1 MKTENF
7 SPRQALNKAFL
18 RVKPSRSQ
26 VEKFQTHLGQ
36 LLGSINET
44 ESEEFHKNLLADFL
58 KQSYYSPQHFINTKG
73 RNDLVIHNGKESRD
87 SVGVI
92 LEVKKPSN
100 KSEMLRRDKLNCK
113 ALQELLLYFLRERI
127 TEKNLEI
134 KHLIA
139 TNIYE
144 WFIFDGNI
152 FERLFAQNQE
162 LVRQFN
168 DFETGRLTGKTTDFF
183 YKQIGEPFLNSI
195 LDSLTYTY
203 FDLWEYTQTI
213 REDEHNLISLYKI
226 FSPEHLLK
234 LPFANDSNSLD
245 KNFYGELLHIIGL
258 TERKEGGTKL
268 IRHPQPAARQ
278 PGSLLENAISQ
289 VDSLDKISRLPN
301 PEEFGETEEER
312 LFNIGLELGITW
324 INRILFLKLLE
335 AQIIRYHRGDKSL
348 GFLNLSKI
356 ADYDDLNRL
365 FFSVLAKKQ
374 LERSKDIQNIYTQ
387 VPYLNSSLF
396 EPTDLEQSTIVI
408 SNLRSENIEI
418 FAGTVLKDSQGK
430 KRTGEINALAYLF
443 EFLSAYDFSSEGG
456 EAIQEDNKTLI
467 NASVLGLIFE
477 KINGYKD
484 GSFFT
489 PGFITMYMCRET
501 IRRAVI
507 EKFNQSQ
514 GWDCQTIKDVYNRIK
529 DKTAANAIINSL
541 KICDPAVGSGH
552 FLVSALNEIIA
563 IKSEL
568 QILVDKE
575 GKTLRDY
582 RVEVVNDE
590 LIVTDDDGNLFEYNP
605 RNRESQR
612 VQETLFQEKQR
623 LIEGCLFGV
632 DINPN
637 SVKICRLRLWIEL
650 LKNAYY
656 KADNE
661 LETLPNIDINIK
673 VGNSLISRFGL
684 SNDLQVFSRKSR
696 LSIESYKDA
705 VRVYRNA
712 EDKSQKREMERLIS
726 EIKSSFR
733 QTLQGDNP
741 LKKRLRG
748 LETDLYSLENQILL
762 FEESPK
768 EKKAREKK
776 ISQLRNEIDKLR
788 PQLEEIESGKIYHN
802 AFEWRFEFPE
812 VLDDKGNFIG
822 FDVIIGN
829 PPYIRQEELKNIKPI
844 LQKSYQSYTG
854 IADLFVYFYER
865 GLQILKTKGYLTY
878 ISSNKYFR
886 SGYGEKL
893 RQLLSDSTKIFN
905 LIDFGD
911 FPVFE
916 EATAYPS
923 IIALSKDKCNGNQ
936 FKALAWDKHKDQNIT
951 QFATIL
957 EQDYLTIT
965 QANLSADGW
974 KLESSQTLDLLA
986 KLQNNGNPLEEI
998 AGKIFIGI
1006 KTGLNEAFVIDKIT
1020 RDRLISE
1027 HPSSEEVI
1035 KPFLRGRDVK
1045 RWRIDFAEQYLIK
1058 IESSEN
1064 KSHPWS
1070 DKGNI
1075 EAEAIFAQTYPAIYA
1090 RFQEFRD
1097 KLIKRDDQ
1105 GRFFWELR
1113 SCKYWQEFEQ
1123 PKIIYPD
1130 IYESQS
1136 FMIELNKFY
1145 LGNTVYFM
1153 PINEL
1158 WLCGLLNSVV
1168 IEWFYSYISNKVRGG
1183 YLRAFTDYIRK
1194 IPIASATE
1202 TQKQAIE
1209 YLVKQ
1214 CLEAKGKEVKELET
1228 KINQIVYKLYGLS
1241 EEEIRII
1248 EGEIK

>member
-26 VEKFQTHLGQ
+26 VERFQTHLGQ

-58 KQSYYSPQHFINTKG
+58 KHSYYSPQHFINTKG

-195 LDSLTYTY
+195 LDSLTYTH
-203 FDLWEYTQTI
+203 FDLREYSQTI

-245 KNFYGELLHIIGL
+245 KNFYSELLHIIGL
-258 TERKEGGTKL
+258 TEIKEGGTKL

-289 VDSLDKISRLPN
+289 VESLDKISRLPN

-312 LFNIGLELGITW
+312 LLNIGLELGITW

-356 ADYDDLNRL
+356 ANYDDLNRL

-374 LERSKDIQNIYTQ
+374 SERSKDIQNTHTQ

-443 EFLSAYDFSSEGG
+443 EFLNAYDFSSEGG

-514 GWDCQTIKDVYNRIK
+514 GWDCQTIEDVYNRIK

-768 EKKAREKK
+768 EKKARERK

-844 LQKSYQSYTG
+844 LQNNFVAYSGT
-854 IADLFVYFYER
+854 ADLYVFFVELGFK
-865 GLQILKTKGYLTY
+865 ILNEKGNFCY
-878 ISSNKYFR
+878 ILPNKWMQA
-886 SGYGEKL
+886 GYGTNLRKL
-893 RQLLSDSTKIFN
+893 LLKNQLLAI
-905 LIDFGD
+905 IDFGSWQLFD
-911 FPVFE
+911 
-916 EATAYPS
+916 EATTYPC
-923 IIALSKDKCNGNQ
+923 IIRASKYKNQSYFLSAIVKNIGFKNN
-936 FKALAWDKHKDQNIT
+936 FKAYLDNIFNVLNIEELDDNGWIISP
-951 QFATIL
+951 QI
-957 EQDYLTIT
+957 EK
-965 QANLSADGW
+965 NLLIKIGKKCVS
-974 KLESSQTLDLLA
+974 LD
-986 KLQNNGNPLEEI
+986 EYI
-998 AGKIFIGI
+998 GKEAHYGI
-1006 KTGLNEAFVIDKIT
+1006 KTGLTEAFFIDNEI
-1020 RDRLISE
+1020 RNEILIID
-1027 HPSSEEVI
+1027 PKSSEI
-1035 KPFLRGRDVK
+1035 LKPVLRGRT
-1045 RWRIDFAEQYLIK
+1045 IDKWYTLRDDLWLI
-1058 IESSEN
+1058 STF
-1064 KSHPWS
+1064 PAL
-1070 DKGNI
+1070 NI
-1075 EAEAIFAQTYPAIYA
+1075 DIDSYPAIKEHLLK
-1090 RFQEFRD
+1090 F
-1097 KLIKRDDQ
+1097 
-1105 GRFFWELR
+1105 GRERLEQSGKKGSRKKSSNRWFETQDNIR
-1113 SCKYWQEFEQ
+1113 YWQEFEK
-1123 PKIIYPD
+1123 PKIMY
-1130 IYESQS
+1130 QS
-1136 FMIELNKFY
+1136 FQTKPCFMYDEQGLYCNNSMWIISKPDKFL
-1145 LGNTVYFM
+1145 LG
-1153 PINEL
+1153 I
-1158 WLCGLLNSVV
+1158 LNSKMG
-1168 IEWFYSYISNKVRGG
+1168 WWLISKYCTAIQNG
-1183 YLRAFTDYIRK
+1183 YQLIWQYFRQIL
-1194 IPIASATE
+1194 IPIISQEQQQPIIA
-1202 TQKQAIE
+1202 
-1209 YLVKQ
+1209 LVDQ
-1214 CLEAKGKEVKELET
+1214 ILTAKKSNPKADTSELE
-1228 KINQIVYKLYGLS
+1228 KEINQIVYELYGLS
-1241 EEEIRII
+1241 EEEIGII

>member
-58 KQSYYSPQHFINTKG
+58 KHSYYSPQHFINTKG

-195 LDSLTYTY
+195 LDSLTYTH
-203 FDLWEYTQTI
+203 FDLREYSQTI
-213 REDEHNLISLYKI
+213 LEDEHNLISLYKI

-245 KNFYGELLHIIGL
+245 KNFYSELLHIIGL
-258 TERKEGGTKL
+258 TERKEGGKKL
-268 IRHPQPAARQ
+268 IQRLQPAARQ

-289 VDSLDKISRLPN
+289 VESLDKISRLPN

-312 LFNIGLELGITW
+312 LLNIGLELGITW

-348 GFLNLSKI
+348 GFLNLGKI
-356 ADYDDLNRL
+356 ANYDDLNRL

-374 LERSKDIQNIYTQ
+374 TERSKDIQNTHTQ

-396 EPTDLEQSTIVI
+396 EPTELEQSTIVI

-443 EFLSAYDFSSEGG
+443 EFLNAYDFSSEGG

-514 GWDCQTIKDVYNRIK
+514 GWDCQTIEDVYNRIK

-768 EKKAREKK
+768 EKKARERK

-822 FDVIIGN
+822 FDVVIGN
-829 PPYIRQEELKNIKPI
+829 PPYIQLSKIDSTTVKYKNY
-844 LQKSYQSYTG
+844 L
-854 IADLFVYFYER
+854 LMRYETSGGR
-865 GLQILKTKGYLTY
+865 LNTFIFFTHLSFQILKQNGILSYIIPNTILTQEYYVFTRQFLLNKVTLSEVINFLNLPFEDAVVETVIIQYLKSQNLDY
-878 ISSNKYFR
+878 AVNYGELAESGFNFKFNISSSEIRSNIGYSFLVQRNSILLKVFESKNCPLDEICNINQAIALKGDKSLSLKTQNPEGKYKKLLDGRNINKYSISWDGFYLDYDITKIHSCKR
-886 SGYGEKL
+886 RDIFETKEKL
-893 RQLLSDSTKIFN
+893 LFRRVSRTLIFTYDNSQYYALNTLVVVNLKKGINFDIKFLLGIMNSSLMNYIYNNKFKSTKT
-905 LIDFGD
+905 
-911 FPVFE
+911 VFSE
-916 EATAYPS
+916 IQTRSISQLPIPKISQEQQQPIIVLVDQILTAKKSNP
-923 IIALSKDKCNGNQ
+923 
-936 FKALAWDKHKDQNIT
+936 KADT
-951 QFATIL
+951 SEL
-957 EQDYLTIT
+957 E
-965 QANLSADGW
+965 
-974 KLESSQTLDLLA
+974 KE
-986 KLQNNGNPLEEI
+986 
-998 AGKIFIGI
+998 
-1006 KTGLNEAFVIDKIT
+1006 IDKI
-1020 RDRLISE
+1020 
-1027 HPSSEEVI
+1027 V
-1035 KPFLRGRDVK
+1035 
-1045 RWRIDFAEQYLIK
+1045 
-1058 IESSEN
+1058 
-1064 KSHPWS
+1064 
-1070 DKGNI
+1070 
-1075 EAEAIFAQTYPAIYA
+1075 
-1090 RFQEFRD
+1090 
-1097 KLIKRDDQ
+1097 
-1105 GRFFWELR
+1105 
-1113 SCKYWQEFEQ
+1113 
-1123 PKIIYPD
+1123 
-1130 IYESQS
+1130 YE
-1136 FMIELNKFY
+1136 
-1145 LGNTVYFM
+1145 
-1153 PINEL
+1153 
-1158 WLCGLLNSVV
+1158 
-1168 IEWFYSYISNKVRGG
+1168 
-1183 YLRAFTDYIRK
+1183 
-1194 IPIASATE
+1194 
-1202 TQKQAIE
+1202 
-1209 YLVKQ
+1209 
-1214 CLEAKGKEVKELET
+1214 
-1228 KINQIVYKLYGLS
+1228 LYGLS

-1248 EGEIK
+1248 EG

>member
-26 VEKFQTHLGQ
+26 VEKFQTHLEQ

-58 KQSYYSPQHFINTKG
+58 KHSYYSPQHFINTKG

-195 LDSLTYTY
+195 LDSLTYTH
-203 FDLWEYTQTI
+203 FDLREYSQTI

-245 KNFYGELLHIIGL
+245 KNFYSELLHIIGL

-289 VDSLDKISRLPN
+289 VESLDKISRLPN

-312 LFNIGLELGITW
+312 LLNIGLELGITW

-356 ADYDDLNRL
+356 ANYDDLNRL

-374 LERSKDIQNIYTQ
+374 TERSKDIQNTHTQ

-443 EFLSAYDFSSEGG
+443 EFLNAYDFSSEGG

-514 GWDCQTIKDVYNRIK
+514 GWDCQTIEDVYNRIK

-568 QILVDKE
+568 QILLDKE

-684 SNDLQVFSRKSR
+684 SNDLQVFSRKNR

-762 FEESPK
+762 FEESAK
-768 EKKAREKK
+768 EKKARERK

-822 FDVIIGN
+822 FDVVIGN
-829 PPYIRQEELKNIKPI
+829 PPYGVKFKEMEKRLYKEFYTTIDDIYTIFMEKATRISHKSGFFSFITPISWLTGDKYYSTRKIIYENSHLVLGITLPYDIFNDAYVDTGIYLLSKNKSLNMSLVYEFNPRDKIDFNIINSLDYHILSKKEWSNSQDLKLIFNPLSKLLNNKLSKIQTTIEDITDSARGILANKNDYSLNKIDDFHEPI
-844 LQKSYQSYTG
+844 LTGKLDRYFLEDVNEYIKYGDNLREKPSSFDFFTGERILVRRIISRQFRIMATLTQKPLVVKKDIYIFKLNTDRFSIKYLLSIINSKFVSY
-854 IADLFVYFYER
+854 
-865 GLQILKTKGYLTY
+865 LKTKNSTSAKKDDFTQLTMND
-878 ISSNKYFR
+878 IR
-886 SGYGEKL
+886 KL
-893 RQLLSDSTKIFN
+893 RIPIPT
-905 LIDFGD
+905 
-911 FPVFE
+911 P
-916 EATAYPS
+916 
-923 IIALSKDKCNGNQ
+923 NQ
-936 FKALAWDKHKDQNIT
+936 
-951 QFATIL
+951 
-957 EQDYLTIT
+957 
-965 QANLSADGW
+965 
-974 KLESSQTLDLLA
+974 
-986 KLQNNGNPLEEI
+986 
-998 AGKIFIGI
+998 
-1006 KTGLNEAFVIDKIT
+1006 V
-1020 RDRLISE
+1020 
-1027 HPSSEEVI
+1027 V
-1035 KPFLRGRDVK
+1035 
-1045 RWRIDFAEQYLIK
+1045 
-1058 IESSEN
+1058 
-1064 KSHPWS
+1064 
-1070 DKGNI
+1070 NI
-1075 EAEAIFAQTYPAIYA
+1075 ENIV
-1090 RFQEFRD
+1090 
-1097 KLIKRDDQ
+1097 DQ
-1105 GRFFWELR
+1105 ILTAKK
-1113 SCKYWQEFEQ
+1113 SN
-1123 PKIIYPD
+1123 PKAD
-1130 IYESQS
+1130 TS
-1136 FMIELNKFY
+1136 
-1145 LGNTVYFM
+1145 
-1153 PINEL
+1153 
-1158 WLCGLLNSVV
+1158 
-1168 IEWFYSYISNKVRGG
+1168 
-1183 YLRAFTDYIRK
+1183 
-1194 IPIASATE
+1194 
-1202 TQKQAIE
+1202 
-1209 YLVKQ
+1209 
-1214 CLEAKGKEVKELET
+1214 ELE
-1228 KINQIVYKLYGLS
+1228 KEINQIVYELYGLS

>member
-26 VEKFQTHLGQ
+26 VEKFQTHLEQ

-58 KQSYYSPQHFINTKG
+58 KHSYYSPQHFINTKG

-195 LDSLTYTY
+195 LDSLTYTH
-203 FDLWEYTQTI
+203 FDLREYSQTI

-245 KNFYGELLHIIGL
+245 KNFYSELLHIIGL
-258 TERKEGGTKL
+258 TEIKEGGKKL
-268 IRHPQPAARQ
+268 IQRLQPAARQ

-289 VDSLDKISRLPN
+289 VESLDKISRLPN

-312 LFNIGLELGITW
+312 LLNIGLELGITW

-348 GFLNLSKI
+348 GFLNLGKI
-356 ADYDDLNRL
+356 ANYDDLNRL

-374 LERSKDIQNIYTQ
+374 TERSKDIQNTHTQ

-443 EFLSAYDFSSEGG
+443 EFLNAYDFSSEGG

-514 GWDCQTIKDVYNRIK
+514 GWDCQTIEDVYNRIK

-684 SNDLQVFSRKSR
+684 SNDLQVFSRKNR

-762 FEESPK
+762 FEESAK
-768 EKKAREKK
+768 EKKARERK

-822 FDVIIGN
+822 FDVVIGN
-829 PPYIRQEELKNIKPI
+829 PPYGVKFKEMEKRLYKEFYTTIDDIYTIFMEKATRISHKSGFFSFITPISWLTGDKYYSTRKIIYENSHLVLGITLPYDIFNDAYVDTGIYLLSKNKSLNMSLVYEFNPRDKIDFNIINSLDYHILSKKEWSNSQDLKLIFNPLSKLLNNKLSKIQTTIEDITDSARGILANKNDYSLNKIDDFHEPI
-844 LQKSYQSYTG
+844 LTGKLDRYFLEDVNEYIKYGDNLREKPSSFDFFTGERILVRRIISRQFRIMATLTQKPLVVKKDIYIFKLNTDRFSIKYLLS
-854 IADLFVYFYER
+854 IINSKFVSC
-865 GLQILKTKGYLTY
+865 LKTKNSTSAKKDDFTQLTMND
-878 ISSNKYFR
+878 IR
-886 SGYGEKL
+886 KL
-893 RQLLSDSTKIFN
+893 RIPIPTPNQVVNIENIVDQIL
-905 LIDFGD
+905 
-911 FPVFE
+911 
-916 EATAYPS
+916 TAKKSNP
-923 IIALSKDKCNGNQ
+923 
-936 FKALAWDKHKDQNIT
+936 KADT
-951 QFATIL
+951 SEL
-957 EQDYLTIT
+957 E
-965 QANLSADGW
+965 
-974 KLESSQTLDLLA
+974 KE
-986 KLQNNGNPLEEI
+986 
-998 AGKIFIGI
+998 
-1006 KTGLNEAFVIDKIT
+1006 IDKI
-1020 RDRLISE
+1020 
-1027 HPSSEEVI
+1027 V
-1035 KPFLRGRDVK
+1035 
-1045 RWRIDFAEQYLIK
+1045 
-1058 IESSEN
+1058 
-1064 KSHPWS
+1064 
-1070 DKGNI
+1070 
-1075 EAEAIFAQTYPAIYA
+1075 
-1090 RFQEFRD
+1090 
-1097 KLIKRDDQ
+1097 
-1105 GRFFWELR
+1105 
-1113 SCKYWQEFEQ
+1113 
-1123 PKIIYPD
+1123 
-1130 IYESQS
+1130 YE
-1136 FMIELNKFY
+1136 
-1145 LGNTVYFM
+1145 
-1153 PINEL
+1153 
-1158 WLCGLLNSVV
+1158 
-1168 IEWFYSYISNKVRGG
+1168 
-1183 YLRAFTDYIRK
+1183 
-1194 IPIASATE
+1194 
-1202 TQKQAIE
+1202 
-1209 YLVKQ
+1209 
-1214 CLEAKGKEVKELET
+1214 
-1228 KINQIVYKLYGLS
+1228 LYGLS

>member
-1 MKTENF
+1 
-7 SPRQALNKAFL
+7 
-18 RVKPSRSQ
+18 
-26 VEKFQTHLGQ
+26 
-36 LLGSINET
+36 
-44 ESEEFHKNLLADFL
+44 
-58 KQSYYSPQHFINTKG
+58 
-73 RNDLVIHNGKESRD
+73 
-87 SVGVI
+87 VGVI

-134 KHLIA
+134 KQLIA

-144 WFIFDGNI
+144 WFIFDGNV

-183 YKQIGEPFLNSI
+183 YKQIGEPFLDSI
-195 LDSLTYTY
+195 LNSLTYTY
-203 FDLWEYTQTI
+203 FDLREYSQTI
-213 REDEHNLISLYKI
+213 GEDEHQLISLYKI

-245 KNFYGELLHIIGL
+245 KNFYSELLHIIGL
-258 TERKEGGTKL
+258 TEIKEGGKKL
-268 IRHPQPAARQ
+268 IQRLQPAARQ

-289 VDSLDKISRLPN
+289 VESLDKISRLPN

-374 LERSKDIQNIYTQ
+374 SERSRDIQNIYTQ

-396 EPTDLEQSTIVI
+396 EPTELEQSTIVI
-408 SNLRSENIEI
+408 SNLRSENLEI
-418 FAGTVLKDSQGK
+418 FVGTVLKDSQGK

-443 EFLSAYDFSSEGG
+443 EFLNAYDFSSEGG

-514 GWDCQTIKDVYNRIK
+514 GWDCQTIEDVYNRIK

-590 LIVTDDDGNLFEYNP
+590 LIVTDDDGNIFEYNP

-741 LKKRLRG
+741 QKKRLRG
-748 LETDLYSLENQILL
+748 LEAYLYSLENQILL
-762 FEESPK
+762 FEESAK
-768 EKKAREKK
+768 EKKAREKE

-788 PQLEEIESGKIYHN
+788 LEIEEIESGKIYHH

-812 VLDDKGNFIG
+812 VLDDKGNFLG
-822 FDVIIGN
+822 FDVVIGN
-829 PPYIRQEELKNIKPI
+829 PPYGVKFKEMEKSFYKTKYPI
-844 LQKSYQSYTG
+844 SSQGKIDSFKL
-854 IADLFVYFYER
+854 FYER
-865 GLQILKTKGYLTY
+865 AYQLLKSEYYQCYIAPNTFLYNTQSESLRSFLIQNTHIIKAIELRKNIFEDAPDVVTVINISQYIKPKKDSTTSAMVACPDYKYNNLYDDEWEIIQEIPYSIFINDREKKINLRRKLILDEVINKMNKFRKLGELFQLKQGTKPYGDKQNKNPDLLSNNQIDQSWEPAINGRNIAPYSIVFENLYVKRSKELHSCLPKQIVDSEKIYFQRMRKISLFPRIVACYDRDGIHGLYTCSVIYKNNLNTVNLDLKYLLGILNSHLINIWYKNFDTDLEIKLVSVKSIPVREISQEQQQPIISLVDQILTAKK
-878 ISSNKYFR
+878 SN
-886 SGYGEKL
+886 
-893 RQLLSDSTKIFN
+893 
-905 LIDFGD
+905 
-911 FPVFE
+911 P
-916 EATAYPS
+916 
-923 IIALSKDKCNGNQ
+923 
-936 FKALAWDKHKDQNIT
+936 KADT
-951 QFATIL
+951 
-957 EQDYLTIT
+957 
-965 QANLSADGW
+965 S
-974 KLESSQTLDLLA
+974 
-986 KLQNNGNPLEEI
+986 
-998 AGKIFIGI
+998 
-1006 KTGLNEAFVIDKIT
+1006 
-1020 RDRLISE
+1020 
-1027 HPSSEEVI
+1027 
-1035 KPFLRGRDVK
+1035 
-1045 RWRIDFAEQYLIK
+1045 
-1058 IESSEN
+1058 
-1064 KSHPWS
+1064 
-1070 DKGNI
+1070 
-1075 EAEAIFAQTYPAIYA
+1075 
-1090 RFQEFRD
+1090 
-1097 KLIKRDDQ
+1097 
-1105 GRFFWELR
+1105 
-1113 SCKYWQEFEQ
+1113 
-1123 PKIIYPD
+1123 
-1130 IYESQS
+1130 
-1136 FMIELNKFY
+1136 
-1145 LGNTVYFM
+1145 
-1153 PINEL
+1153 
-1158 WLCGLLNSVV
+1158 
-1168 IEWFYSYISNKVRGG
+1168 
-1183 YLRAFTDYIRK
+1183 
-1194 IPIASATE
+1194 
-1202 TQKQAIE
+1202 
-1209 YLVKQ
+1209 
-1214 CLEAKGKEVKELET
+1214 ELE
-1228 KINQIVYKLYGLS
+1228 KEIDNLVYKLYQLRYNEVKIIDPDFPLT
-1241 EEEIRII
+1241 EEEYEAIKI
-1248 EGEIK
+1248 E

>member
-18 RVKPSRSQ
+18 RVKPNRSQ
-26 VEKFQTHLGQ
+26 VEKFQTHLEQ

-58 KQSYYSPQHFINTKG
+58 KHSYYSPQHFINTKG

-195 LDSLTYTY
+195 LDSLTYTH
-203 FDLWEYTQTI
+203 FDLREYSQTI

-245 KNFYGELLHIIGL
+245 KNFYSELLHIIGL
-258 TERKEGGTKL
+258 TEIKEGGKKL
-268 IRHPQPAARQ
+268 IQRLQPAARQ

-289 VDSLDKISRLPN
+289 VESLDKISRLPN

-312 LFNIGLELGITW
+312 LLNIGLELGITW

-348 GFLNLSKI
+348 GFLNLGKI
-356 ADYDDLNRL
+356 ANYDDLNRL

-374 LERSKDIQNIYTQ
+374 TERSKDIQNTHTQ

-443 EFLSAYDFSSEGG
+443 EFLNAYDFSSEGG

-514 GWDCQTIKDVYNRIK
+514 GWDCQTIEDVYNRIK

-684 SNDLQVFSRKSR
+684 SNDLQVFSRKNR

-768 EKKAREKK
+768 EKKARERK

-829 PPYIRQEELKNIKPI
+829 PPYIQLSKIDSTTVKYKNY
-844 LQKSYQSYTG
+844 L
-854 IADLFVYFYER
+854 LMRYETSGGR
-865 GLQILKTKGYLTY
+865 LNTFIFFTHLSFQILKQNGILSYIIPNTILTQEYYVFTRQFLLNKVTLSEVINFLNLPFEDAVVETVIIQYLKSQNLDY
-878 ISSNKYFR
+878 AVNYGELAESGFNFKFNISSSEIRSNIGYSFLVQRNSILLKVFESKNCPLDEICNINQAIALKGDKSLSLKTQNPEGKYKKLLDGRNINKYSISWDGFYLDYDITKIHSCKR
-886 SGYGEKL
+886 RDIFETKEKL
-893 RQLLSDSTKIFN
+893 LFRRVSRTLIFTYDNSQYYALNTLVVVNLKKGINFDIKFLLGIMNSSLMNYIYNNKFKSTKT
-905 LIDFGD
+905 
-911 FPVFE
+911 VFSE
-916 EATAYPS
+916 IQTRSISQLPIPKISQEQQQPIIVLVDQILTAKKSNP
-923 IIALSKDKCNGNQ
+923 
-936 FKALAWDKHKDQNIT
+936 KADT
-951 QFATIL
+951 SEL
-957 EQDYLTIT
+957 E
-965 QANLSADGW
+965 
-974 KLESSQTLDLLA
+974 KE
-986 KLQNNGNPLEEI
+986 
-998 AGKIFIGI
+998 
-1006 KTGLNEAFVIDKIT
+1006 IDKI
-1020 RDRLISE
+1020 
-1027 HPSSEEVI
+1027 V
-1035 KPFLRGRDVK
+1035 
-1045 RWRIDFAEQYLIK
+1045 
-1058 IESSEN
+1058 
-1064 KSHPWS
+1064 
-1070 DKGNI
+1070 
-1075 EAEAIFAQTYPAIYA
+1075 
-1090 RFQEFRD
+1090 
-1097 KLIKRDDQ
+1097 
-1105 GRFFWELR
+1105 
-1113 SCKYWQEFEQ
+1113 
-1123 PKIIYPD
+1123 
-1130 IYESQS
+1130 YE
-1136 FMIELNKFY
+1136 
-1145 LGNTVYFM
+1145 
-1153 PINEL
+1153 
-1158 WLCGLLNSVV
+1158 
-1168 IEWFYSYISNKVRGG
+1168 
-1183 YLRAFTDYIRK
+1183 
-1194 IPIASATE
+1194 
-1202 TQKQAIE
+1202 
-1209 YLVKQ
+1209 
-1214 CLEAKGKEVKELET
+1214 
-1228 KINQIVYKLYGLS
+1228 LYGLS